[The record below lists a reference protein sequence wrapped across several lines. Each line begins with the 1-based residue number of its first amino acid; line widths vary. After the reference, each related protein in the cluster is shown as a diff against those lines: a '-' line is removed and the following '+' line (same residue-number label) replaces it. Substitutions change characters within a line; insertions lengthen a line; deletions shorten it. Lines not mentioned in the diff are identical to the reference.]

1 MKLFIPVICY
11 NRMCHTAFMFS
22 LIKLVLILREH
33 NIDAELY
40 PIVFDSLINR
50 ARNAAVAHF
59 MSSNCSHL
67 LFLDSDIEFNP
78 SDIIKLVLLNK
89 SIVGIGYPK
98 KWLDESKLQNIFSK
112 QELPKNPLNYC
123 THHSVHI
130 KPGIPKDVNDCMEV
144 DYLTT
149 GIMLINKQV
158 IERLIQKYPERQ
170 YINDIDG
177 YMGANKD
184 KVKLVGGDLTS
195 EQLGFAFPNG
205 SPLVDVV
212 NQGLAAMQSS
222 GKLAEI
228 NAKFFSP
235 DFSVTYDDIAEC
247 DENIPA
253 EYLPEDCD
261 V

>member
-1 MKLFIPVICY
+1 MNLFIPVICY

-184 KVKLVGGDLTS
+184 MFYNFFCVEVNEKTKRFES
-195 EQLGFAFPNG
+195 EDYGFCRLCKEIDEKIYVYTN
-205 SPLVDVV
+205 SDVRHY
-212 NQGLAAMQSS
+212 GWFAY
-222 GKLAEI
+222 GI
-228 NAKFFSP
+228 NIKEELE
-235 DFSVTYDDIAEC
+235 YR
-247 DENIPA
+247 NI
-253 EYLPEDCD
+253 E

>member
-22 LIKLVLILREH
+22 LIKLVLILKEY

-184 KVKLVGGDLTS
+184 MFYNFFCVEVNEKTKRFES
-195 EQLGFAFPNG
+195 EDYGFCRLCKEIDEKIYVYTN
-205 SPLVDVV
+205 SDVRHY
-212 NQGLAAMQSS
+212 GWFAY
-222 GKLAEI
+222 GI
-228 NAKFFSP
+228 NIKEELE
-235 DFSVTYDDIAEC
+235 YR
-247 DENIPA
+247 NI
-253 EYLPEDCD
+253 E